1 MEGGYPFS
9 PIERLLVPRSHSKGW
24 VPELTFCL
32 DWGAQIVL
40 ARLCQASF
48 GRRVAVNGSKS
59 SRGSSWFVGFT
70 HATRAFVS
78 SQQPFLLIFEA
89 KLTPVKANFLALPIA
104 CLLMA
109 GAQNPTIDWGAKE
122 LKFPS
127 EMGRIKFPIY
137 VPPKT
142 SDFKIV
148 RVTVVWI
155 PKLEAF
161 PDDPARQAVRI
172 TLKNKAGQFV
182 DLIQSPSLKG
192 KNARASTNKI
202 QSQGYLS
209 LPVKVDQMNVAR
221 MKGSTSVGVISHE
234 ISKEE
239 LSKVADGLILFA
251 PEPSKAKQKGIATP

>member
-1 MEGGYPFS
+1 M
-9 PIERLLVPRSHSKGW
+9 K
-24 VPELTFCL
+24 
-32 DWGAQIVL
+32 A
-40 ARLCQASF
+40 
-48 GRRVAVNGSKS
+48 
-59 SRGSSWFVGFT
+59 
-70 HATRAFVS
+70 
-78 SQQPFLLIFEA
+78 IF
-89 KLTPVKANFLALPIA
+89 PALPIA
-104 CLLMA
+104 CLLIA

-122 LKFPS
+122 LKFSS

-155 PKLEAF
+155 PKLADF
-161 PDDPARQAVRI
+161 PGYPARQAVRI

-182 DLIQSPSLKG
+182 DLIQTPSLKG
-192 KNARASTNKI
+192 KTAWASTNKI

-209 LPVKVDQMNVAR
+209 LPVKVGQMNVAR

-239 LSKVADGLILFA
+239 LTEVADGLILLA
-251 PEPSKAKQKGIATP
+251 PESSKTKRKVTRTP